1 MMSRAVIGLLY
12 IFTSCVFSD
21 VNIALNKPTTMSSI
35 YEPEEGYHCCNS
47 ELAVDGEKPGWVG
60 ADFLCAHTAPND
72 NQQPWWAVDLQNVYD
87 INLIHIHGRTDC
99 CPNHLVN
106 FDVEVIMPTCTCNRW
121 NNLDEGNIYH
131 CHYQAT
137 ESQNITINCP
147 PNTKGRIVRIKR
159 RDTVNLVICEIEI
172 NGNPINSLLKSD
184 FSSTYTTYA
193 CGKIGYGYI
202 GPVLE
207 TSVAQHDIQCTRRCI
222 TNTACAAAEYDKK
235 TNVCTLKGQCTNDT
249 QSSFFPDTYKH
260 VFFIQ

>member
-159 RDTVNLVICEIEI
+159 RDTIFQALILHMHVE
-172 NGNPINSLLKSD
+172 KSD
-184 FSSTYTTYA
+184 TD
-193 CGKIGYGYI
+193 IL
-202 GPVLE
+202 VL
-207 TSVAQHDIQCTRRCI
+207 S
-222 TNTACAAAEYDKK
+222 
-235 TNVCTLKGQCTNDT
+235 
-249 QSSFFPDTYKH
+249 
-260 VFFIQ
+260 